1 MAGFFL
7 VDLYSFW
14 QYNIHMNKYLN
25 HLQWAGV
32 VCILLGHSLNALGN
46 ADPYNIIAFLLGMV
60 FFVTWAI
67 LVKNTAQIVVNVVSM
82 LISCFGLYRAF
93 FG

>member
-1 MAGFFL
+1 M

-14 QYNIHMNKYLN
+14 LYNIDMNKYLN

-32 VCILLGHSLNALGN
+32 VCILLGHSLNAMGN
-46 ADPYNIIAFLLGMV
+46 ADPYNIIAFLLGMM
-60 FFVTWAI
+60 FFIVWAI
-67 LVKNTAQIVVNVVSM
+67 VVRNTAQIVVNFVSI
-82 LISCFGLYRAF
+82 LISFFGLYRAF